1 LFNFTLICVLV
12 NNNNN
17 IIKTKKEKTFIL
29 KVVAKPADRNAMQ
42 KETEKKL
49 KYKSSCT
56 EIQGMWNKKC
66 VIVSVIVGAAGI
78 LTKVLNKNF

>member
-1 LFNFTLICVLV
+1 LLNFTLIYVLV

-29 KVVAKPADRNAMQ
+29 IDVEKPADRNVMQ
-42 KETEKKL
+42 NEAEKKL
-49 KYKSSCT
+49 KYKSLCT

-66 VIVSVIVGAAGI
+66 VIISVIAGATGI
-78 LTKVLNKNF
+78 LIKVLNKNF